1 MIDQKT
7 VDAAVVDAGLALAE
21 FEGARAWLRDRPRLV
36 DPVAAEVWVVDPG
49 FGHVV
54 LVRHHTRGWVPPGGT
69 VEAGEVPRVAAKRE
83 LAEEAGV
90 VAELLPVP
98 AAVSVRS
105 FRADYAPTLSLSYG
119 AIVPLDTPLGGE
131 TGQPARWH
139 DLDEVWDSM
148 FPQDRDRIRAY
159 VRWLAEQAV

>member
-1 MIDQKT
+1 M
-7 VDAAVVDAGLALAE
+7 
-21 FEGARAWLRDRPRLV
+21 
-36 DPVAAEVWVVDPG
+36 
-49 FGHVV
+49 
-54 LVRHHTRGWVPPGGT
+54 
-69 VEAGEVPRVAAKRE
+69 AAKRE